1 MAFSAKEDP
10 QKLDTANWKSE
21 HYLAFTRLS
30 LFHFGVLDRK
40 IKVPKER
47 EEVILAF
54 RRLRVVWFC
63 LIANIFSDDSVPS
76 ARIDNYVKL
85 FLSSCRAF

>member
-10 QKLDTANWKSE
+10 QKLDTAGWRSD
-21 HYLAFTRLS
+21 HYLGFTRLS

-40 IKVPKER
+40 IKVPKDR

-63 LIANIFSDDSVPS
+63 LIANIFPMTQS
-76 ARIDNYVKL
+76 
-85 FLSSCRAF
+85 